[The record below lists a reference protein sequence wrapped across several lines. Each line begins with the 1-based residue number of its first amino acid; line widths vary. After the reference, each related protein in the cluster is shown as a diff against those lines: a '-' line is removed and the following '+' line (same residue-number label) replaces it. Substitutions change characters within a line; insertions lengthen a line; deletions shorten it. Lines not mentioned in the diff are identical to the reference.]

1 MVALVAMGRDV
12 VTPGETWRRPRSVR
26 IIAGSDHLGLAD
38 MIGFA
43 AIHTVFFVLLALLYA
58 GLRRGALE
66 AAA

>member
-1 MVALVAMGRDV
+1 M
-12 VTPGETWRRPRSVR
+12 WRRPRSVR
-26 IIAGSDHLGLAD
+26 IIAGSIIAGSDHLGLAD

-58 GLRRGALE
+58 GLLRGALE

>member
-1 MVALVAMGRDV
+1 VRCGAARVPFGSSPD
-12 VTPGETWRRPRSVR
+12 R

-43 AIHTVFFVLLALLYA
+43 AIHTVFFLLLALLYA